1 MTWSDGALLFAQ
13 LAAVVIIFLGAL
25 QQVMHLVQLLI
36 AGYTLMRERAVPSE
50 LVWRRYAEAAP
61 PIAILAPAHNEA
73 AGIEQS
79 VRSLLALQ
87 YPVFEVIVINDGSK
101 DATLQTLID
110 AFELQKTER
119 DYDEICQHQPILGVY
134 ESPNQSRL
142 TVIDKKNGGKADA
155 LNAGINLSRAPILC
169 SIDADSILES
179 DALMRV
185 SQPFVE
191 QPDETIAAGGTI
203 RIVNGCRVRHGR
215 VIEVGA
221 PQNLLA
227 LLQTVEYLRAFLMA
241 RLAWSRLGALLII
254 SGAFGLFQRKAV
266 VEVGGYTLGTVGED
280 MDLVVKLH
288 RKALDEGRPY
298 RIAFV
303 PEPVCWTEA
312 PERLDV
318 LGRQRS
324 RWHRGALEVYAKHR
338 DMLGP
343 RRYGR
348 VGWLGMGN
356 VLVSDVLGPVADLLG
371 WLLVPLLWAFGLLS
385 IDYLMAFFAVTVSLG
400 IVVSVGALALEEMEL
415 RRFPRTRDLMRLAGA
430 AVLENLGYRQLVSLW
445 RLRGMWQWHRK
456 SHVWGEMT
464 RTGFRK

>member
-1 MTWSDGALLFAQ
+1 MTWSDSAVLAAQ
-13 LAAVVIIFLGAL
+13 LAAVVIIFLGVL
-25 QQVMHLVQLLI
+25 QQAMHLVQLVI
-36 AGYTLMRERAVPSE
+36 AGYTLMRERATPSE
-50 LVWRRYAEAAP
+50 LMWRRYAEAAP

-101 DATLQTLID
+101 DNTLQTLID
-110 AFELQKTER
+110 AFELKRTER
-119 DYDEICQHQPILGVY
+119 IYDEICPHQPIIGIY

-169 SIDADSILES
+169 SIDADSILEA

-191 QPDETIAAGGTI
+191 SPEETLAAGGTI

-215 VIEVGA
+215 VVEVGA
-221 PQNLLA
+221 PKNFLA

-288 RKALDEGRPY
+288 RKALEEERPY

-338 DMLGP
+338 DMLGD

-356 VLVSDVLGPVADLLG
+356 VLVSDVLGPIADLLG
-371 WLLVPLLWAFGLLS
+371 WFLVPLLWAMGLLS
-385 IDYLMAFFAVTVSLG
+385 LDYLMAFFAVTVSLG
-400 IVVSVGALALEEMEL
+400 IVVSIGALALEEMEL
-415 RRFPRTRDLMRLAGA
+415 RRFPQSRDLTKLAGA

-445 RLRGMWQWHRK
+445 RLRGMWQWQRK
-456 SHVWGEMT
+456 SHAWGEMT